1 MDPMTS
7 RFVSALSLAALLGS
21 GVACTSPAGQ
31 SPAPS
36 SLTDPDALL
45 RAALVDYNDR
55 NNIAIAAADGLDAS
69 KWKLADTGP
78 ALEGDLVRNVFRR
91 HDKDRKAME
100 PFDMVAVRQLGA
112 PVTSGQ
118 GSSLLGMVVA
128 GPRGAATARPT
139 TGAPTTAASPA
150 SAPAGTATPGASATP
165 SSGAAVRTLIVL
177 TRADAAAPWLLQMS
191 SRLPDSV
198 GDLGTVRQ
206 AYDTER
212 ASAVA
217 VVKAVTDYWTN
228 RDVSAGVDLGTIPA
242 ERATIGTPS
251 WGQKETSYTC
261 AIDTD
266 PSGEPLVRAA
276 ATGQG
281 IIGVGAF
288 HCTYTLTYAKASKVP
303 KLLDKQRELWGSP
316 TGAVLTVPQ
325 RGGVTVRV
333 PSDGGRPQVMW
344 WFLDDG
350 MAPALIP
357 AAMG

>member
-1 MDPMTS
+1 MTS
-7 RFVSALSLAALLGS
+7 RFVSSLTLTILLGA
-21 GVACTSPAGQ
+21 GVACTAPAGQ

-36 SLTDPDALL
+36 TSTDPDALL
-45 RAALVDYNDR
+45 RVALVDYNDR
-55 NNIAIAAADGLDAS
+55 NNVGIAAANGLDAT

-78 ALEGDLVRNVFRR
+78 ALEGDLVENVFRR
-91 HDKDRKAME
+91 HDKDRKTIE

-112 PVTSGQ
+112 PVAAGQ
-118 GSSLLGMVVA
+118 GSWLMGMVVA
-128 GPRGAATARPT
+128 GPRGAATAGPT
-139 TGAPTTAASPA
+139 TGAPTTEAPSA
-150 SAPAGTATPGASATP
+150 SAPAGNATPGASATP
-165 SSGAAVRTLIVL
+165 SAGGAVRKLIVL

-191 SRLPDSV
+191 SWLPDSV

-206 AYDTER
+206 AHDSER
-212 ASAVA
+212 AAAVA

-242 ERATIGTPS
+242 ERATIGTPA
-251 WGQKETSYTC
+251 WGQKETSYNG
-261 AIDTD
+261 AVDAD
-266 PSGEPLVRAA
+266 ASGEPLVRAA
-276 ATGQG
+276 VTDQG
-281 IIGVGAF
+281 VIGVGAF

-303 KLLDKQRELWGSP
+303 KLLDEQRELWGAP

-325 RGGVTVRV
+325 RGGVTVRL
-333 PSDGGRPQVMW
+333 PADGVRPQVVW